1 MRTMFI
7 LLMCLLAQIAEGQNI
22 TPKNIGNYGIEFGYP
37 KAVCFFEVNL
47 KYIPIDSVVSSE
59 ILKRMMTRK
68 RATKE
73 QRKVCYEIKR
83 NTSDFYLLKFIVVKR
98 KYLKNK
104 NGEFV
109 KERHCRLYTVYD
121 NGVAEIHDS
130 VTGNTKYYYYPHL
143 YEFLSENIDRIK
155 DSRMW

>member
-1 MRTMFI
+1 MRTKFI

-22 TPKNIGNYGIEFGYP
+22 TPKNIGNYGIEFGYS
-37 KAVCFFEVNL
+37 KTIDFFEYHT

-73 QRKVCYEIKR
+73 QRKVCYEIER

-109 KERHCRLYTVYD
+109 KERHYRVYEVYN
-121 NGVAEIHDS
+121 NGFVSIYDS
-130 VTGNTKYYYYPHL
+130 ISQNTKYYYYPHL
-143 YEFLSENIDRIK
+143 YGFLSENIDRIK

>member
-1 MRTMFI
+1 MFI
-7 LLMCLLAQIAEGQNI
+7 LLMCLLARIAEGQNI
-22 TPKNIGNYGIEFGYP
+22 TPKNIGNYGIEFGYS
-37 KAVCFFEVNL
+37 KTVHFFEVDI

-59 ILKRMMTRK
+59 ILKRMMTRE

-73 QRKVCYEIKR
+73 QRKFCYKQKR
-83 NTSDFYLLKFIVVKR
+83 ESTYLTLLMFRVVKR
-98 KYLKNK
+98 KYLKNI

-130 VTGNTKYYYYPHL
+130 VTGDTKYYYYPHL
-143 YEFLSENIDRIK
+143 YGFLSENIDRIK